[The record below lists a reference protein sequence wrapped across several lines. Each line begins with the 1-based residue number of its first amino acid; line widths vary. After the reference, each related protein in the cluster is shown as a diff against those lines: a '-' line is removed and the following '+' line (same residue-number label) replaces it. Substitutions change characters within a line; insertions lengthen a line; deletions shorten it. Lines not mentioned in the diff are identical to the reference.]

1 MKEILT
7 DQMLHDMFTALE
19 RGETYEYQDKNMQI
33 SINPQGISIQYQNTD
48 DTKEVE
54 DFLHYC
60 DELDDDLFIEVC
72 ESFDESELD
81 ALQKNLDTD
90 NYKETINIFKTRV
103 QEIAQNRLVE
113 IINEADAEIK
123 TQERIIAEAHQIIE
137 AIHKDL
143 EEATIKYN
151 V

>member
-1 MKEILT
+1 
-7 DQMLHDMFTALE
+7 
-19 RGETYEYQDKNMQI
+19 MQI
-33 SINPQGISIQYQNTD
+33 SINPQGISIQYQNTV

-103 QEIAQNRLVE
+103 QEIAQNRLAE